1 MSLEII
7 IPIAAAIILLLL
19 FVWLIKVFKSTIT
32 TVLVILAIFILLQIA
47 FGIDSQE
54 IIQEMIQI
62 VERFQQLILGG

>member
-32 TVLVILAIFILLQIA
+32 TVLIILAIFILLQIA
-47 FGIDSQE
+47 LGIDSQE

-62 VERFQQLILGG
+62 IERFRQLILGA

>member
-32 TVLVILAIFILLQIA
+32 TVLIILAIFILLQIA
-47 FGIDSQE
+47 LGIDSQE

-62 VERFQQLILGG
+62 IERFRQLILGG